1 MDDANKP
8 QKTEELKALRR
19 ARKNMIQRAT
29 EQVKEQKKAIKAIR
43 DVLAG
48 AACTV
53 PEMALATGMGT
64 ELVLWY
70 VSAMKKYGEIVESE
84 KDDSYY
90 RYALAP
96 AKGDAHGTD

>member
-1 MDDANKP
+1 MHDANKP
-8 QKTEELKALRR
+8 KKTEELKALRR
-19 ARKNMIQRAT
+19 ARKDMIEQAT
-29 EQVKEQKKAIKAIR
+29 DRVREQKKALKAIR
-43 DVLAG
+43 GVLAG
-48 AACTV
+48 TACTV
-53 PEMALATGMGT
+53 PEMALATGMGA

-70 VSAMKKYGEIVESE
+70 VSAMKKYGEIVEAE